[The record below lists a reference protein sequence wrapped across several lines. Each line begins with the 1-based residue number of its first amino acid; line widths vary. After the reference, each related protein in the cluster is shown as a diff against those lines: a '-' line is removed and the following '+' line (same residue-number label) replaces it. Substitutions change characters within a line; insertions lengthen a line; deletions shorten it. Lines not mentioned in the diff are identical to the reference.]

1 MDLCYPHQY
10 IDRTNGEVRTE
21 KLFGDRA
28 IGLLYSRIRENASFL
43 FRSLTGSLATD
54 LVACFHYDFPRINRS
69 EKIRAIIRDLDMDM
83 DEAIEPQ
90 SIRTV
95 RDLFERKIIY
105 WQTRPMAHASNG
117 VVSPC
122 DARMIP
128 GSRDEHTTFFI
139 KDKFFDE
146 EELLGREN
154 NEWRSAFEKGPYA
167 VFRLT
172 PDKYHYNHM
181 PVTGKVVDFYEVRG
195 AYHSCNPS
203 AVIELV
209 TPYSKN
215 RRVVTIIDTDVPG
228 GTGAGLVAMIEIVAL
243 MIGDIVQAY
252 SDYAYENP
260 RTIRIGDTLLK
271 GQPKSLFRP
280 GSSTVVLLFQKD
292 RFRFSDDLLENVTRR
307 DVQSRFTQGFG
318 QPLVE
323 TDLCVR
329 GDIGQA
335 LPGFL
340 NSAGSQPHLPSFL

>member
-10 IDRTNGEVRTE
+10 IDRTNGDVRTE
-21 KLFGDRA
+21 KLFGDRI

-43 FRSLTGSLATD
+43 FRSLTGPLATE
-54 LVACFHYDFPRINRS
+54 LVACLHYDVPRFNRS
-69 EKIRAIIRDLDMDM
+69 EKIRAMIRDLDLNM

-90 SIRTV
+90 FIRTV
-95 RDLFERKIIY
+95 RDLFERRIAY
-105 WQTRPMAHASNG
+105 WQARPMTHAPNG

-128 GSRDEHTTFFI
+128 GSRDETTTFFI

-154 NEWRSAFEKGPYA
+154 TLWRNAFENGPYA

-172 PDKYHYNHM
+172 PDKYHYNHL
-181 PVTGKVVDFYEVRG
+181 PVTGKVMDFYEVRG
-195 AYHSCNPS
+195 VYHSCNPS

-260 RTIRIGDTLLK
+260 RTIRIGDTLIK

-292 RFRFSDDLLENVTRR
+292 RFRFSDDLLENVSRR

-329 GDIGQA
+329 GEIGQA
-335 LPGFL
+335 LPK
-340 NSAGSQPHLPSFL
+340 NSADSRPAF